1 MRLLRAYLLIRLPS
15 DNVDVSTHRNL
26 ESVESAWRERL
37 HPEASAALHV
47 GYWRPETEDFMKP
60 LRKRPGRVLVSA
72 SAVHALPPSFRSSS
86 APVASAGSL
95 PLYLALT
102 GWGYE
107 IEDPVSSA
115 AATMSVSA
123 PLVQATP
130 RTPSKFPKVQCEW
143 LRVLAQ
149 ENPAVFQGALD
160 KGVVDEDSYLAKEG
174 SLPSWLRDSLG
185 ETRFRWHCPTPPTA
199 DNIIDLIAFTPLWF
213 QSLPIDILT
222 LSTRP
227 TNIMSAKSIRVIRDF
242 RRYTAYEVFAFKNMG
257 RKSFNEIGNRLVS
270 ILSSGITSPI
280 VMAHLN
286 NEAPQIGE
294 RDEQWKEVPPPSAP
308 LSADAPLEGASRH
321 VENGKIT
328 EHATT
333 FANALEVAFGLLT
346 ERERRLM
353 EMRMG
358 AKGEPMTLMEIG
370 QANGVSRER
379 IRQIENKCVRKI
391 RALSFW
397 DSILGPK
404 IRRML
409 EDRDDYLAPHGLEVL
424 DPALKGAAKSICVLK
439 YALEHFVEL
448 ELHVVKEGGLCFV
461 TEIRQQ
467 EWSDTVRAARKL
479 LETLTEKRTSADEA
493 RNMVDGLLVGRGRE
507 LREEL
512 WNMVSRNAHF
522 VDGKLISY
530 GFGAENV
537 VLAVLESSENPMH
550 YSEILRVTREKGYDY
565 DLRRVHNAAAEV
577 GLLYGRGTYGT
588 MRHFPLNEAETRLVV
603 SETEDL
609 IEWEGATRQW
619 HAREICDRLE
629 ERGIDCGG
637 NLTHY
642 VVSITLSRSKHLSYL
657 GRMVWAS
664 KSSGAKG
671 IANRLDM
678 HQAVVSILIENGRPM
693 LSDEIKERLAAERGV
708 NCFFQI
714 QPEGRLV
721 RVGAGF
727 WGLMDR
733 DIPFSKEESRRVI
746 DTLRSALITKRK
758 GIHSSELID
767 EIADIE
773 PIARRVKN
781 PILLLGLAQ
790 KFEGFAVSKGQYLY
804 LSEWGEPRRMN
815 IREAMLQVLKGSGR
829 NGITIQEGMA
839 RVSELLERP
848 FPPNLFFGQMSFQ
861 LGAVYDEATK
871 LWRLPSEDETLSE
884 SEEETEV

>member
-1 MRLLRAYLLIRLPS
+1 MRPLRAYLLIRLPS
-15 DNVDVSTHRNL
+15 DDVDVSTHRDL

-37 HPEASAALHV
+37 HPDASAALHV
-47 GYWRPETEDFMKP
+47 GYWRPETDDFIET
-60 LRKRPGRVLVSA
+60 LREHPGRLLVSA
-72 SAVHALPPSFRSSS
+72 SAAHALPPSFRSSS
-86 APVASAGSL
+86 APVGSAGTL
-95 PLYLALT
+95 PLHLALT

-107 IEDPVSSA
+107 IEDPVGSA
-115 AATMSVSA
+115 AATRSVSA
-123 PLVQATP
+123 PPVRVAP
-130 RTPSKFPKVQCEW
+130 RTPSELPEVRCEW
-143 LRVLAQ
+143 LRILAQ
-149 ENPAVFQGALD
+149 ENPVMFQGALEE
-160 KGVVDEDSYLAKEG
+160 GVVDEDSYLAKEE

-185 ETRFRWHCPTPPTA
+185 EARFRWHCPTPPTA
-199 DNIIDLIAFTPLWF
+199 ENIIDLVAFTPLWF
-213 QSLPIDILT
+213 QSLPIGILT

-227 TNIMSAKSIRVIRDF
+227 ANIMSAKSIRVIGDF
-242 RRYTAYEVFAFKNMG
+242 RRYKAYEVFAFENMG
-257 RKSFNEIGNRLVS
+257 RKSFNEIGNRLLS

-280 VMAHLN
+280 VRAHLN
-286 NEAPQIGE
+286 NEVPQIGE
-294 RDEQWKEVPPPSAP
+294 RDDRWKEVPPPSAP
-308 LSADAPLEGASRH
+308 SSAGETMEGSSRR
-321 VENGKIT
+321 VENGKIA

-333 FANALEVAFGLLT
+333 FADALEVAFGLLT
-346 ERERRLM
+346 EQERRLM

-358 AKGEPMTLMEIG
+358 AEGEPMTLMEIG
-370 QANGVSRER
+370 EANGVSRER

-397 DSILGPK
+397 DSVMGPK

-409 EDRDDYLAPHGLEVL
+409 EERDDYLSPHGLEVM
-424 DPALKGAAKSICVLK
+424 DPALKGAAKSLCVLE
-439 YALEHFVEL
+439 YALERFVEP

-467 EWSDTVRAARKL
+467 EWSDAVRAARKL
-479 LETLTEKRTSADEA
+479 LETLAEKRTSADEA

-512 WNMVSRNAHF
+512 WNAATKNAHF
-522 VDGKLISY
+522 ANGKLVSY

-537 VLAVLESSENPMH
+537 VLAVLESSETPMH
-550 YSEILRVTREKGYDY
+550 YSEILRVTQEKGYDY

-588 MRHFPLNEAETRLVV
+588 TRHFPLNEAETRLVV

-642 VVSITLSRSKHLSYL
+642 VVSIALSRSKHLSYL

-671 IANRLDM
+671 VANRLDM

-714 QPEGRLV
+714 QPEGRLI
-721 RVGAGF
+721 RVGAGV

-733 DIPFSKEESRRVI
+733 DIPFSEEESRRVI
-746 DTLRSALITKRK
+746 DALRLALSAKRK

-773 PIARRVKN
+773 PIARRVED

-790 KFEGFAVSKGQYLY
+790 KFEGFAVSKGQHLY
-804 LSEWGEPRRMN
+804 LSEWGEPRRIN
-815 IREAMLQVLKGSGR
+815 LREAMLQVLKGAGR
-829 NGITIQEGMA
+829 DGIAIQEGTA
-839 RVSELLERP
+839 RVTELIERP
-848 FPPNLFFGQMSFQ
+848 FPPNLFFGQMSFH
-861 LGAVYDEATK
+861 LGAVYDETTK
-871 LWRLPSEDETLSE
+871 LWRLPSEDETPSE
-884 SEEETEV
+884 SEEEAEA